1 LELRTGSQ
9 SSLDSQ
15 VSGAHSIEI
24 VKPCKWLGRSWVMLT
39 TGVRLKGNTGAQRE
53 LVAELAGNDVS
64 ALGFAEDVVFKGIP
78 RALLEEA
85 EELGFPVFSV
95 PLDTGFREVIS
106 TVNRAILSSEVRTAQ
121 RLTSIQRHLLDALQD
136 EDPPQAVIDRLAK
149 VLDASMTMI
158 NPSEGTRQA
167 AVAPPA
173 EEIEHLVASTQ
184 SLPTETKLDD
194 WHLFATPMDAVDG
207 WLIAASRRRFVT
219 PLTKPVMQSAVPILV
234 ATRQLQNA
242 SRDRENAARAA
253 LLEDL
258 ISPDAAADRA
268 ALRARIQMLG
278 LDPETPGSVV
288 VCCRVSAAEPPDLV
302 DPHDFPQH
310 LETRLRNSVPTLM
323 TELSSDKVA
332 LLVQASIQD
341 VRDLIEPIL
350 EEDPQLLVGIGRVA
364 QDIATVRDSFRDA
377 LQATEQLRRA
387 GPGGPRVLD
396 FDTFDLGTILVT
408 GASEEWIRPKL
419 DETLEALR
427 ENQHLYDAL
436 VSYFEFEM
444 DVAAAAEALFL
455 HTNSLRYRLSRIE
468 SLLGESLKNPATI
481 AKLYL
486 ALAADRELSRPEL
499 EAPRG
504 RHSS

>member
-1 LELRTGSQ
+1 
-9 SSLDSQ
+9 
-15 VSGAHSIEI
+15 
-24 VKPCKWLGRSWVMLT
+24 MLT
-39 TGVRLKGNTGAQRE
+39 TGVRLKGNSGAQRE
-53 LVAELAGNDVS
+53 LVAELARNDVS

-173 EEIEHLVASTQ
+173 AEIERLVASMQ
-184 SLPTETKLDD
+184 SLPTEMKLDD
-194 WHLFATPMDAVDG
+194 WHLFATPMDVVDG

-234 ATRQLQNA
+234 ATRQLQDA

-288 VCCRVSAAEPPDLV
+288 VCSRVSAAEPPDSV
-302 DPHDFPQH
+302 DHDFPQH

-323 TELSSDKVA
+323 TELSSAKVA
-332 LLVQASIQD
+332 LLVQASIQEI
-341 VRDLIEPIL
+341 RDLVEPIL

-364 QDIATVRDSFRDA
+364 KDIATVRDSFRDA

-387 GPGGPRVLD
+387 GPGGPRLLD

-408 GASEEWIRPKL
+408 GAAEEWIRPKL

-499 EAPRG
+499 EASRD